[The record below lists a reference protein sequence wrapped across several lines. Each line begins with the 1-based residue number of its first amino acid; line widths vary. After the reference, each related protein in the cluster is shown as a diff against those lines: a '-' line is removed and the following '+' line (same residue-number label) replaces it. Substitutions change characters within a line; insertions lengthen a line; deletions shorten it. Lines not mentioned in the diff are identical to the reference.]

1 MSNRINLNLKQCT
14 TFFWMKLTN
23 PNLKSNGKLC
33 SIELLTGKLVWHSS
47 LEIPCSNKERQ
58 FQWKIIHNAIFTEHK
73 LQLMNFSNGLCH
85 FCRNETEDVRHLFA
99 LCSVS
104 REVLELLQNK
114 INSIIIRYFA
124 CNVTLEP
131 HDMII
136 GYLHEN
142 KIVKTFVNFILHI
155 TKWELWKIRY
165 ENQRF
170 TENEIADII
179 ILKLSNATCFIEKT
193 KAESNFK
200 KVICMLKQFK

>member
-1 MSNRINLNLKQCT
+1 MIYSKEPDKLKLKTVHNFLLDETYKPKSQIKWETMFNR
-14 TFFWMKLTN
+14 TFTW
-23 PNLKSNGKLC
+23 
-33 SIELLTGKLVWHSS
+33 KLVWRSS

-73 LQLMNFSNGLCH
+73 LQLMNFSNGFCH

-114 INSIIIRYFA
+114 INGIIIRYFA

-155 TKWELWKIRY
+155 TK
-165 ENQRF
+165 
-170 TENEIADII
+170 
-179 ILKLSNATCFIEKT
+179 
-193 KAESNFK
+193 
-200 KVICMLKQFK
+200 